1 MAAVEKLEM
10 VRGADLSA
18 YDVSYS
24 EAGLRV
30 RRRPGQ
36 ERDGLPEQLDSYV
49 VDMSRDGDGRY
60 VCTVPALPGAI
71 SDGETKGAALD
82 NVAEAIEAMHEA
94 GGIKKEFVVF
104 SVNEYMHDNGQIS

>member
-1 MAAVEKLEM
+1 MATVEKHLEM

-18 YDVSYS
+18 YEVAYS
-24 EAGLRV
+24 ETGLRV

-36 ERDGLPEQLDSYV
+36 ERDGLPEQLDSYM
-49 VDMSRDGDGRY
+49 VDVSRDEDGRY

-94 GGIKKEFVVF
+94 MGIKKRFVVF
-104 SVNEYMHDNGQIS
+104 SVK

>member
-18 YDVSYS
+18 YEVSYS

-30 RRRPGQ
+30 RHRPGQ

-94 GGIKKEFVVF
+94 MGIKKKFVVF
-104 SVNEYMHDNGQIS
+104 SVK